1 MKKLT
6 FVAIAILVGLA
17 SVLLVRFPGPGRTL
31 HFRGDAAALGTSTV
45 LLLRLNDCLVLSRSE
60 SDIGRNGLSELARDR
75 TYQLAIDG
83 NVEILQSGSGLS
95 LTTESRDYVVE
106 VGQPFEGT
114 IVFRPNDSSSII
126 SDFWEYGWP
135 RDKNC
140 GANVA
145 IVSSIERVQPRPQAV
160 REN

>member
-1 MKKLT
+1 MKKLI
-6 FVAIAILVGLA
+6 FVAIAFLAALA
-17 SVLLVRFPGPGRTL
+17 SVLLVRFPSPGRTL

-60 SDIGRNGLSELARDR
+60 SDIGRNSLSELARER

-83 NVEILQSGSGLS
+83 NVEIIQTGSGLS
-95 LTTESRDYVVE
+95 IATESRDYVVE
-106 VGQPFEGT
+106 VGQPFEGA
-114 IVFRPNDSSSII
+114 IVFRPNDNSSII
-126 SDFWEYGWP
+126 SDLWEYGWP
-135 RDKNC
+135 RDKDC

-145 IVSSIERVQPRPQAV
+145 IVSSIERVQPRPQTD